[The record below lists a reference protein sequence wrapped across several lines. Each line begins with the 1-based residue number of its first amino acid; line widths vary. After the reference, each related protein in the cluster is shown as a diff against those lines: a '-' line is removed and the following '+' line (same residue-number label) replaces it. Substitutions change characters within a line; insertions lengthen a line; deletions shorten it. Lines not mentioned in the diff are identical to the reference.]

1 MLKKN
6 LFDPYMTAIKMCFEY
21 HPSLSRRLMIPRE
34 PFLPVAIAYVL
45 KYGEQNLAGYPLRCR
60 RFQNS

>member
-1 MLKKN
+1 MLKNN

-21 HPSLSRRLMIPRE
+21 HPSLWRRLIIPRE

-45 KYGEQNLAGYPLRCR
+45 KYGKQKLSRVPPKA
-60 RFQNS
+60 